1 MSLFSRKAKDEPQ
14 PRPGTQSTTP
24 PPSSF
29 LPSTPLKRDD
39 FQVILEDLRAGA
51 LYQRSLMPDPPP
63 AVPGYDFGCLLRPAR
78 TVSGDF
84 YDVLRIDER
93 RVGILVA
100 DASGKGVPACL
111 MALLCHGFFRVRP
124 NPAAGPAETLKAVNA
139 MLYGNAKRG
148 TFVSCLYGVLDI
160 QSHQLTIANAG
171 HLPAVVWHGRER
183 VATTHRS
190 NGPILGVLTPTMF
203 DSAIGEET
211 VPLNPAD
218 RFVFFTDGMNEAMA
232 PGEKEFGMEHLRKR
246 LLAQG
251 DGPSTDFVRDLGSQ
265 IDLHAG
271 GGEQSDDITIVS
283 GRRLPQ

>member
-1 MSLFSRKAKDEPQ
+1 MGLFSRKDEPQ
-14 PRPGTQSTTP
+14 ARPGTRDHTP
-24 PPSSF
+24 PPSPP
-29 LPSTPLKRDD
+29 LPTTLKRDD
-39 FQVILEDLRAGA
+39 LQVILEDIRAGA
-51 LYQRSLMPDPPP
+51 QYQCSLMPEVPP
-63 AVPGYDFGCLLRPAR
+63 AVPGYDFGSLLRPAR

-84 YDVLRIDER
+84 FDILRIDDR

-100 DASGKGVPACL
+100 DASGKGIPACL
-111 MALLCHGFFRVRP
+111 MAVLCHGYFKIAP
-124 NPAAGPAETLKAVNA
+124 HAAAAGPAQTLKAVNA
-139 MLYGNAKRG
+139 MLYGSAKRG

-171 HLPAVVWHGRER
+171 HLPAVIWHGRER

-190 NGPILGVLTPTMF
+190 NGPVLGVLQPAQF
-203 DSAIGEET
+203 DAAIGEES
-211 VPLNPAD
+211 VPLKPAD

-232 PGEKEFGMEHLRKR
+232 PGQKEFGMEHLRKR

-251 DGPSTDFVRDLGSQ
+251 DGPSAEFVRDLGSQ

-283 GRRLPQ
+283 GRRLPG

>member
-1 MSLFSRKAKDEPQ
+1 MSLFSRKAKDEPL
-14 PRPGTQSTTP
+14 PRPGS
-24 PPSSF
+24 PPSSSI
-29 LPSTPLKRDD
+29 LPSTLKRDD
-39 FQVILEDLRAGA
+39 LQIILDDLRAGA
-51 LYQRSLMPDPPP
+51 LYQRSLMPETPPP
-63 AVPGYDFGCLLRPAR
+63 VPGYDFGSLLRPAR

-84 YDVLRIDER
+84 YDILQIDER

-124 NPAAGPAETLKAVNA
+124 NPYAGPAETLKSVNA

-148 TFVSCLYGVLDI
+148 TFVSCLYGVLDF

-171 HLPAVVWHGRER
+171 HLPAVIWHGRER

-190 NGPILGVLTPTMF
+190 NGPVLGVLTPSMF
-203 DSAIGEET
+203 DGSIGEET
-211 VPLNPAD
+211 VALKPAD

-251 DGPSTDFVRDLGSQ
+251 DGPSPDFVRDLGSQ

>member
-1 MSLFSRKAKDEPQ
+1 MSLFSRKAKDES
-14 PRPGTQSTTP
+14 RPGTRDHTP
-24 PPSSF
+24 PPSPP
-29 LPSTPLKRDD
+29 LPTHLKRDD
-39 FQVILEDLRAGA
+39 FQVILEDLRAAA
-51 LYQRSLMPDPPP
+51 LYQASLMPEVPP
-63 AVPGYDFGCLLRPAR
+63 AVPGYDFGSLLRPAR

-84 YDVLRIDER
+84 FDIFRVDER

-100 DASGKGVPACL
+100 DASGKGIPACL
-111 MALLCHGFFRVRP
+111 MAVLCHGYFKVRP
-124 NPAAGPAETLKAVNA
+124 DPAAGPAQTLKAVNA

-148 TFVSCLYGVLDI
+148 TFVSCLYGVLDV
-160 QSHQLTIANAG
+160 QTHQLTIANAG
-171 HLPAVVWHGRER
+171 HLPAVIWHGRER

-190 NGPILGVLTPTMF
+190 NGPVLGVLNPPLF
-203 DSAIGEET
+203 DSSIGEET
-211 VPLNPAD
+211 LALKPAD

-232 PGEKEFGMEHLRKR
+232 PGQKEFGMEHLRKR

-283 GRRLPQ
+283 GRRLPT